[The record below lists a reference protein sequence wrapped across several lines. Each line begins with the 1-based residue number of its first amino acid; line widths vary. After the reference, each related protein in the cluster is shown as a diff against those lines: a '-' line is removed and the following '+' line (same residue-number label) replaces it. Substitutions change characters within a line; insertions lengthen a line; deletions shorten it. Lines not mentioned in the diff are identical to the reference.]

1 MRGLALSAVAGSV
14 AAALLSPGLADLP
27 EPASVPDGA
36 VAVTAPGAARPA
48 PAAPRSVLPV
58 GPLDPGSY
66 ATGGCVAF
74 GPTVGQ
80 RDRTVFL
87 DAGHGGRDPGTVGV
101 TAQGQPVS
109 EKDLTLSV
117 ALETAQEL
125 RARGYR
131 VALSRTP
138 DDVGVPATR
147 DGTGTDAD
155 AGTGVLDVAEQR
167 AQLSARARCANLA
180 DAAALI
186 SIHFNSF
193 TDPQVRG
200 AETLYE
206 PDRPFAD
213 GNRRLATLLQRS
225 IVRGYGEAGQPTP
238 DRGIVGGSGA
248 GEQASSGDLII
259 LGPPDGVNVVEP
271 SAMPGALIEPAFL
284 TNPTDTALATS
295 PAGRR
300 TVARAITLG
309 VEEFLQRP

>member
-14 AAALLSPGLADLP
+14 AAALLSPGLAAP
-27 EPASVPDGA
+27 PKPSSVPDSPA
-36 VAVTAPGAARPA
+36 AVTAPGAALPA
-48 PAAPRSVLPV
+48 PAAPRLVLPV

-74 GPTVGQ
+74 GPTAGQ

-101 TAQGQPVS
+101 TAQGQPVP

-131 VALSRTP
+131 VALSRTT
-138 DDVGVPATR
+138 DDIGVPATR
-147 DGTGTDAD
+147 DGTD
-155 AGTGVLDVAEQR
+155 TGALDVADQR

-206 PDRPFAD
+206 PDRPFAED
-213 GNRRLATLLQRS
+213 NRRLATLLQRS

-238 DRGIVGGSGA
+238 DRGTVGGPGA
-248 GEQASSGDLII
+248 GEQTSSGDLII
-259 LGPPDGVNVVEP
+259 LGPSDGVNVVEP

-309 VEEFLQRP
+309 VDEFLQRP